1 MLVTLE
7 GIVISLRLLHSE
19 KARPSI
25 LVTPS
30 GIFTFARFVQPL
42 NADTPML
49 VTLEGSVIS
58 LRLLSSLKALKS
70 ILVTVNS
77 WSLYV
82 TVAGTDN
89 VRISSEPTY
98 SFTSTSFTSIDTTK
112 Y

>member
-1 MLVTLE
+1 MTVTLE

-19 KARPSI
+19 KAKP
-25 LVTPS
+25 P
-30 GIFTFARFVQPL
+30 
-42 NADTPML
+42 
-49 VTLEGSVIS
+49 
-58 LRLLSSLKALKS
+58 

-98 SFTSTSFTSIDTTK
+98 SFTSTSFTSIDTTQ